1 VENRVILSGGLG
13 NQIFQYVAGRAIF
26 NQSEMILD
34 YSLLNPRLLKNG
46 LPEIADLTLSKNLT
60 WDCPKRSTIQRK
72 LAEFVLKGSSIRPDE
87 STRRRALIKIF
98 PFFCFVVGTLF
109 FKGAR
114 VLAPRGIGYSEIS
127 LSRRKSHLLI
137 GNFHSYSWFETNPSM
152 FRGELGLQKGL
163 EEIEVFRSASSIARP
178 LIVQMRFGDF
188 LDIEELN
195 VVTRDYFA
203 NSLAL
208 AQSRTPKSKVWIFS
222 NDFEKA
228 REYLGEA
235 YSDDF
240 KEIDPK
246 GFTSAQI
253 LELLKLGTGY
263 IISNST
269 FGWWGAYLT
278 QTPHS
283 LVCVPAKWYA
293 TMITPE
299 KLIPSSWERIPL
311 GQRNDY

>member
-1 VENRVILSGGLG
+1 
-13 NQIFQYVAGRAIF
+13 
-26 NQSEMILD
+26 M
-34 YSLLNPRLLKNG
+34 
-46 LPEIADLTLSKNLT
+46 LSKNVT
-60 WDCPKRSTIQRK
+60 WECPRRSTLQRK
-72 LAEFVLKGSSIRPDE
+72 LAEFVLKGSSVRRDRSI
-87 STRRRALIKIF
+87 RRRALIKIF
-98 PFFCFVVGTLF
+98 PFFCFIVGHLF
-109 FKGAR
+109 FNGAK

-127 LSRRKSHLLI
+127 ISRHKSHLLI
-137 GNFHSYSWFETNPSM
+137 GNFHSYSWFETNPSR
-152 FRGELGLQKGL
+152 FRGELSLQRGL
-163 EEIEVFRSASSIARP
+163 EEIDAFRLASSIERP
-178 LIVQMRFGDF
+178 LVVQMRFGDF

-208 AQSRTPKSKVWIFS
+208 AQSRSPKSKVWIFS
-222 NDFEKA
+222 NDFKKA
-228 REYLGEA
+228 REYLGET
-235 YSDDF
+235 YSNEF
-240 KEIDPK
+240 KEIDPT